1 MLEFSDLK
9 EMPKALVKIQNQINN
24 PKKNAKGM
32 HNAKYAT
39 LDEVINISKQ
49 LLANNGFTIIQSPY
63 NDGEVMGVETMFL
76 HESGEYIRGKF
87 GSKFTSQDP
96 QKAGGL
102 ITYYRRYSL
111 SAMLNVASEND
122 DDADSLKPNNNAQRL
137 NSNSNANASDK
148 QKKFLHSLI
157 IEKNVNLTSE
167 LITKLK
173 TIDSKKCSDAI
184 KALQAHNINEFNKIV
199 ER

>member
-9 EMPKALVKIQNQINN
+9 KMPKALVKIQNEISN

-39 LDEVINISKQ
+39 LDEVISVSKK

-76 HESGEYIRGKF
+76 HESGEYIRGRF

-122 DDADSLKPNNNAQRL
+122 DDADSLKPKNGAG
-137 NSNSNANASDK
+137 ASDA
-148 QKKFLHSLI
+148 QKKYLHSLI
-157 IEKNVNLTSE
+157 IEKNVQLTDQ
-167 LITKLK
+167 LISKLK
-173 TIDSKKCSDAI
+173 TINGKNCSEAI
-184 KALQAHNINEFNKIV
+184 KALQAHNISEFNKIV
-199 ER
+199 AR

>member
-9 EMPKALVKIQNQINN
+9 EMPKALVKIQNEINN

-39 LDEVINISKQ
+39 LDEVISVSKK

-122 DDADSLKPNNNAQRL
+122 DDADSLKPSA
-137 NSNSNANASDK
+137 SNASDK

-157 IEKNVNLTSE
+157 IEKNIQLTDQ
-167 LITKLK
+167 LIGKLK
-173 TIDSKKCSDAI
+173 TIDSKKCSEAI

-199 ER
+199 VR

>member
-9 EMPKALVKIQNQINN
+9 EMPKALVKVQNLINN

-39 LDEVINISKQ
+39 LDEVISVSKKI
-49 LLANNGFTIIQSPY
+49 LADNGFSVMQSPY
-63 NDGEVMGVETMFL
+63 NDGEVMGVETIFI
-76 HESGEYIRGKF
+76 HESGEYIRGRF
-87 GSKFTSQDP
+87 GSKFTSADP

-122 DDADSLKPNNNAQRL
+122 DDADSLKPA
-137 NSNSNANASDK
+137 SAGASDK
-148 QKKFLHSLI
+148 QKKFLHTLI
-157 IEKNVNLTSE
+157 IEKNVNLTEE
-167 LITKLK
+167 LIAKLK
-173 TIDSKKCSDAI
+173 TINGKQCSDAI
-184 KALQAHNINEFNKIV
+184 KALQAHNISEFNKIV
-199 ER
+199 AR

>member
-1 MLEFSDLK
+1 
-9 EMPKALVKIQNQINN
+9 VKVQNLINN

-39 LDEVINISKQ
+39 LDEVISVSKKI
-49 LLANNGFTIIQSPY
+49 LADNGFSVMQSPY

-76 HESGEYIRGKF
+76 HESGEYIKGKF

-122 DDADSLKPNNNAQRL
+122 DDADSLKPA
-137 NSNSNANASDK
+137 SAGASDK
-148 QKKFLHSLI
+148 QKKFLHTLI
-157 IEKNVNLTSE
+157 IEKNVNLTEE
-167 LITKLK
+167 LIAKLK
-173 TIDSKKCSDAI
+173 TINSKQCSEAI
-184 KALQAHNINEFNKIV
+184 QALQAHNISEFNKIV
-199 ER
+199 AR

>member
-9 EMPKALVKIQNQINN
+9 EMPKALVKIQNEISN

-39 LDEVINISKQ
+39 LDEVISVSKK

-76 HESGEYIRGKF
+76 HESGEFIRGRF

-122 DDADSLKPNNNAQRL
+122 DDADSLKPGG
-137 NSNSNANASDK
+137 STASDK
-148 QKKFLHSLI
+148 QKKFLHTLI
-157 IEKNVNLTSE
+157 VEKNVQLTDE
-167 LITKLK
+167 LIAKLK
-173 TIDSKKCSDAI
+173 NINGKNCSEAI
-184 KALQAHNINEFNKIV
+184 KALQAHNISEFNKIV
-199 ER
+199 AR